1 MLPVLSETCK
11 KVAMLTITRQFKFD
25 AAHRLFLKNLTDQ
38 ENHDIFG
45 KCSKVHGHTYC
56 LKITISGKVQP
67 TGMILNFTDLKK
79 IVETRILARYD
90 HCFLNDLDEYRDL
103 PTTAENMA
111 LYIFKELSPRLK
123 VRELTLTCVEL
134 YETPDSWAEVTPDAR

>member
-1 MLPVLSETCK
+1 
-11 KVAMLTITRQFKFD
+11 MLTITRQFKFD
-25 AAHRLFLKNLTDQ
+25 AAHRLFLKNLTHR

-67 TGMILNFTDLKK
+67 TGMILNFTDLKR
-79 IVETRILARYD
+79 IVETRIIDRYD
-90 HCFLNDLDEYRDL
+90 HSFLNDLDEYKDL

-111 LYIFKELSPRLK
+111 LYIFKALSPCLK
-123 VRELTLTCVEL
+123 SRDLTLTRVVL
-134 YETPDSWAEVTPDAR
+134 YETPDSWATVTSDV

>member
-1 MLPVLSETCK
+1 
-11 KVAMLTITRQFKFD
+11 MLTITRQFKFD
-25 AAHRLFLKNLTDQ
+25 AAHRLFLKDLTDQ
-38 ENHDIFG
+38 ENHEIFG

-56 LKITISGKVQP
+56 LKITISGKVQS
-67 TGMILNFTDLKK
+67 TGMVLNFTDLKK

-111 LYIFKELSPRLK
+111 LYIFKNLSACL
-123 VRELTLTCVEL
+123 EEQHLTLTCVQL
-134 YETPDSWAEVTPDAR
+134 HETPDSWATVTPDV